1 MKPSAVFINTARGAI
16 VDSHALAE
24 ALREGRLA
32 GAGIDVFEMEPPIP
46 PEHPLLN
53 APGVVATPHIAFATE
68 ESMMKR
74 AEIAMDNIQLWLD
87 GRPQNVV

>member
-1 MKPSAVFINTARGAI
+1 MCIR
-16 VDSHALAE
+16 DS
-24 ALREGRLA
+24 LREGRLA

-53 APGVVATPHIAFATE
+53 APGLVATPHIAFATE